1 MEFGFDVD
9 ETLEQ
14 LGRIPRAIRF
24 GTVGAILA
32 GVVAGYYFLSYQES
46 RAQFNALEAQAQEL
60 QRKLTKARVVANNL
74 SDFEQEVASLERE
87 LEVALKQLPDRKQFE
102 DLLQDITTAGK
113 KVGVVI
119 KSIQRKTEVP
129 RGFYT
134 EVPFQIELEGSYHNI
149 AMFFERVAKLS
160 RIVNIGALNV
170 GVFAIDDR
178 ETILQVKGTATTFR
192 FVNEKKVAAALSPP
206 YGWRASGGGS

>member
-1 MEFGFDVD
+1 MELGFDVEERLD
-9 ETLEQ
+9 Q
-14 LGRIPRAIRF
+14 LARIPRVARI
-24 GTVGAILA
+24 GAVGAVVA
-32 GVVAGYYFLSYQES
+32 CFVAGYYFMSYQES
-46 RAQFNALEAQAQEL
+46 QAELNSLQAQAQEL

-74 SDFEQEVASLERE
+74 ADFEQEVADLERD

-119 KSIQRKTEVP
+119 KSIQRQAEVP

-134 EVPFQIELEGSYHNI
+134 EVPFQLELEGSYHDV

-160 RIVNIGALNV
+160 RIVNIGALDL
-170 GVFAIDDR
+170 GVVAVDSR
-178 ETILQVKGTATTFR
+178 NTLLKVRGTATTFR
-192 FVNEKKVAAALSPP
+192 FVNENKVAAALSSPHA
-206 YGWRASGGGS
+206 WRA